1 MFGFIS
7 LLLIFYI
14 HLTLSYIEYFYS
26 ETSGFSLLE
35 ILNKPVIIAYFD

>member
-1 MFGFIS
+1 MFGFIF

-14 HLTLSYIEYFYS
+14 HLRSRTLSTFYS
-26 ETSGFSLLE
+26 KTSGFSLLE